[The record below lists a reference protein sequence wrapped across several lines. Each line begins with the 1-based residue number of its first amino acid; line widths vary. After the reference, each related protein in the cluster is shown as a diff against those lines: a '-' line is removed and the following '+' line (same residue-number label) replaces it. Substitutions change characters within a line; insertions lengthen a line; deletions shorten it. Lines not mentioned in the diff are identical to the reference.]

1 MSAHSARRDF
11 TFLFARIVRIAQ
23 MFSVLP
29 PNVLSNGPTIWYW
42 AHYSNN
48 FMNEQNDTV
57 VCAVSR
63 YGISLKFYNSF
74 LLIDLILVIG
84 SGIGYTVVNLSRSN
98 LGSSFQRWFKI
109 VNDFKYLIKTSLKAE
124 ALPSLYVLQYAKAA
138 FLKKCRR

>member
-1 MSAHSARRDF
+1 
-11 TFLFARIVRIAQ
+11 
-23 MFSVLP
+23 
-29 PNVLSNGPTIWYW
+29 
-42 AHYSNN
+42 
-48 FMNEQNDTV
+48 MNELNDTV

-98 LGSSFQRWFKI
+98 LGSGFHRWFKI

-124 ALPSLYVLQYAKAA
+124 A
-138 FLKKCRR
+138 